1 MWWVIHIPVKETQEV
16 QSVWGGV
23 LVEDSV
29 LEKDPKEEVRSTEP
43 PVRVPRQRRRGR
55 TVLRKELDQPEVQC
69 NAKLQI
75 TG

>member
-1 MWWVIHIPVKETQEV
+1 M
-16 QSVWGGV
+16 